1 MRIFKS
7 PLYRIVNCDVTPVAI
22 SDRRSVDNTLDDD
35 DLSQEEPRINAAL
48 KGPEGAFIGYVKDIQ
63 LYFFKYGKISTLCS
77 IALSLPPELVLEMS

>member
-35 DLSQEEPRINAAL
+35 GDDDLRRSRE
-48 KGPEGAFIGYVKDIQ
+48 
-63 LYFFKYGKISTLCS
+63 
-77 IALSLPPELVLEMS
+77 

>member
-35 DLSQEEPRINAAL
+35 DGDDDLSQEEPRINAAL

-63 LYFFKYGKISTLCS
+63 ITNPVFCCIKFASRVGS
-77 IALSLPPELVLEMS
+77 